1 MHSEKPPLPKLQPV
15 LLRRTSS
22 INPPNGF
29 SGITGASTP
38 LSGSSHGAPLSGG
51 SSHGPPPGIVD
62 PDASNPVVA
71 DEEPGNSATV
81 MNMSTHKRK
90 QSGPVDN
97 DIILAMERME
107 KQEEMEQM
115 EERYNMGDVEP
126 AFDFNNSRR
135 VSSSFPGAYAN
146 SSFLN
151 PRTMSLVAA
160 ALVLLALAAF
170 HSSSETIDHSAP
182 IAAGSNTANLGASNS
197 ESSSKSITYGE
208 EHMEIVGSPKE
219 AHVHEYNKVR
229 YFDKPDKMTPMISKG
244 PILFNQDMGG
254 LHLFE
259 EVCVTNNMDAL
270 RWTPMET
277 SLRGLVYFTGD
288 QDILDNEKRC
298 VPCKDTKGLEGWD
311 SASPEEAVLGH
322 KCGMNGL
329 HAMFASSVGDWSEC
343 ISREE
348 NMKLM
353 EEYGQTQSPLDV
365 DTVHLFTQPTFL
377 LQFNVLDTEVS
388 MFDMLMTYL
397 PHWQYFR
404 DNNEFPFDSVISHS
418 LEGCLSHNH
427 HWFCEILHQI
437 NAFGPAKEIP
447 WESDEK
453 TLYCFKQ
460 LFYNEVGYQR
470 NLDKDDLVTKDLLG
484 EFREILFRK
493 FALSRRRNHH
503 ASQKAAAEQGESEG
517 SNDEY
522 TKIIFYDNKLSE
534 KTVWNEM
541 DTLIAKARS
550 LEKYQNV
557 KFVTVDD
564 FSDLTVAEQ
573 AKSFNE
579 ADAVIMVHGEQMTNA
594 IFAVDGTT
602 FVEVGCKVSS
612 LIGNPKF
619 MELMD
624 STYQAVERCTEGA
637 DGNSVCVVCDSDE
650 DDSNFTM
657 TAVAFENLIDGVVRS
672 LQK

>member
-1 MHSEKPPLPKLQPV
+1 
-15 LLRRTSS
+15 
-22 INPPNGF
+22 
-29 SGITGASTP
+29 
-38 LSGSSHGAPLSGG
+38 
-51 SSHGPPPGIVD
+51 
-62 PDASNPVVA
+62 
-71 DEEPGNSATV
+71 
-81 MNMSTHKRK
+81 
-90 QSGPVDN
+90 
-97 DIILAMERME
+97 
-107 KQEEMEQM
+107 
-115 EERYNMGDVEP
+115 
-126 AFDFNNSRR
+126 
-135 VSSSFPGAYAN
+135 
-146 SSFLN
+146 
-151 PRTMSLVAA
+151 
-160 ALVLLALAAF
+160 
-170 HSSSETIDHSAP
+170 
-182 IAAGSNTANLGASNS
+182 
-197 ESSSKSITYGE
+197 
-208 EHMEIVGSPKE
+208 MEIVGSPKE

-259 EVCVTNNMDAL
+259 EVCVTNNVDAL
-270 RWTPMET
+270 RWRPMET
-277 SLRGLVYFTGD
+277 SLRRLVYFTGD
-288 QDILDNEKRC
+288 QDVLDNEKRC
-298 VPCKDTKGLEGWD
+298 VPCRDTKALEGWD
-311 SASPEEAVLGH
+311 STTPEEATLGH

-329 HAMFASSVGDWSEC
+329 HVMFASSVGDWSEC
-343 ISREE
+343 ITREE
-348 NMKLM
+348 NTKLM
-353 EEYGQTQSPLDV
+353 KEYGQTQSPLDV

-377 LQFNVLDTEVS
+377 LQFNVLDTEIS
-388 MFDMLMTYL
+388 MFDMLLTYL

-447 WESDEK
+447 WESDGK

-470 NLDKDDLVTKDLLG
+470 NLDKDDLVTKDVLG

-503 ASQKAAAEQGESEG
+503 ASQKAAAEQSEVERENAED
-517 SNDEY
+517 S
-522 TKIIFYDNKLSE
+522 KIIFYDNKLSE
-534 KTVWNEM
+534 RTVWNEM
-541 DTLIAKARS
+541 DSLISKARS

-573 AKSFNE
+573 ARSFNE
-579 ADAVIMVHGEQMTNA
+579 ADAVIMVHGEQMSNA

-619 MELMD
+619 MALMD
-624 STYQAVERCTEGA
+624 SSYQAVEKCTEGA
-637 DGNSVCVVCDSDE
+637 EGNSVCVVCDSDE

-657 TAVAFENLIDGVVRS
+657 TAVAFENLIDGVVTS
-672 LQK
+672 LQ